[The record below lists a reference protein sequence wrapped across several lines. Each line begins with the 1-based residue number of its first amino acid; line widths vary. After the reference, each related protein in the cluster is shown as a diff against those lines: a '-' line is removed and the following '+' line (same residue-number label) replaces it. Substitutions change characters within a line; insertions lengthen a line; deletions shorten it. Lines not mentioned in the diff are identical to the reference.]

1 MECFY
6 IPWNVKASK
15 FMVFPQMAHSPE
27 TIIGFATRLSITVD
41 LYYSILSERL
51 RPFDL
56 TISQLSVMSHL
67 ARKKEPQ
74 RVTDI
79 AKSVDV
85 GQPAVTKMITK
96 FENAGWVTLVDS
108 LSDKRAKA
116 ARMTPEGYQHFGQV
130 QRQLLPELKPFLDQ
144 KSEADIQTVTDL
156 LKDFSALLET
166 LR

>member
-1 MECFY
+1 MFLYSLEC
-6 IPWNVKASK
+6 KSK
-15 FMVFPQMAHSPE
+15 QVYGFSQMVHSPE
-27 TIIGFATRLSITVD
+27 TIIGFATRLAITVD
-41 LYYSILSERL
+41 LYYSVLSERL

-56 TISQLSVMSHL
+56 TISQLSVISHL
-67 ARKKEPQ
+67 ARRQEPQ

-108 LSDKRAKA
+108 ISDKRVKA
-116 ARMTPEGYQHFGQV
+116 ARMTPEGYQHLGQV
-130 QRQLLPELKPFLDQ
+130 QRHLLPELKPFLDQ
-144 KSEADIQTVTDL
+144 KSEADIKTVTDL